1 MMVSIVHNL
10 LQNNTQIS
18 HFKKQLLS
26 FSAEVTKIWTCK
38 NNSRSC
44 CQTQN
49 TSTDLIYAL
58 HKRKKFR
65 VHLLLSDYVI

>member
-1 MMVSIVHNL
+1 MIGSIVHNL

-26 FSAEVTKIWTCK
+26 FSVEVNKIWTCK
-38 NNSRSC
+38 NNSRSS

-49 TSTDLIYAL
+49 TSKALIYVL